1 MNRIKTF
8 MVVLFM
14 PFFSAFGSTTLA
26 PFLNSSL
33 KDPIVIEIITKHSS
47 IDEAVIAAK
56 TALLAQKFIASNGI
70 QQNTFTA
77 TRTTMSKAD
86 YYVADVTATKSDGK
100 IKLTISFVKVGT
112 GFLRLQKIADAVKSE
127 LEK

>member
-1 MNRIKTF
+1 MNRIKILI
-8 MVVLFM
+8 VVFFM
-14 PFFSAFGSTTLA
+14 PLLSAFGSTT
-26 PFLNSSL
+26 PVEVLNSSL

-47 IDEAVIAAK
+47 IDEALIAAK
-56 TALLAQKFIASNGI
+56 KALLAQKFIASNGI

-112 GFLRLQKIADAVKSE
+112 GFLRLQKIADAVKSD